1 MVSFILQKTLLTT
14 DVLQGMGEFFNLYDS
29 KSSQLDEA
37 IQETQQQAAKL
48 RQEIEAL
55 RQKLN
60 TNRYGNSHKKKR

>member
-1 MVSFILQKTLLTT
+1 
-14 DVLQGMGEFFNLYDS
+14 MGEFFNLYDS